1 MVAEEAAKRPI
12 GRRDAYVSGGS
23 VRAASDALGAPV
35 ALGGEAAVRR
45 LLLTEVV
52 SIRSK
57 ALGLAHVGPVGGPGR
72 TGPGHTRRTD

>member
-35 ALGGEAAVRR
+35 ALGGEA
-45 LLLTEVV
+45 
-52 SIRSK
+52 
-57 ALGLAHVGPVGGPGR
+57 
-72 TGPGHTRRTD
+72 